1 MRSFIKT
8 KLLPSNKLKKE
19 RLFYQK
25 YFLFSSISH
34 IEPHPSSPKPTLT
47 TNKLLPKVQV
57 ETKKFV
63 PPNLL
68 NGSKTQEDDSSIFD
82 SLYSSLQNRKFEE
95 TRNFLQE
102 IFFNKKKLIK
112 LSWISKAL
120 TVYFHNKIENTEEIF
135 SLYCQMQKLISEK
148 KNSQELYPLHYK
160 FFSEILL
167 VNGDIER
174 SHKVIEEG
182 FQKFGRKKAPILHA
196 ELQWRYFVEG
206 KDSFKDE
213 IDKKLVDKTFRM
225 EAREIYLSISNLASR
240 MGKAEDVDFI
250 VGQLKDMG
258 FKDVGFCHSA
268 LISQF
273 SREKNG
279 EKLRQRILSLM
290 NTCAKQPTAVEKILS
305 DLVKSFGDLQMKE
318 EAKFLFNAI
327 LDMNS
332 DCRRENRKE
341 IGDLIFYTSLAKTF
355 SYLREFEIFD
365 HIFQVVKSKY
375 TLDRIAASVFA
386 HGYGTLFRMF
396 DKAQEV
402 VHLTLQH
409 KVRLHP
415 ELVSLFKSVYA
426 VNHQTEAL
434 LSWSEFK
441 SHVPM
446 SADQFTEQIVKLSKT
461 EDAGKTIR
469 KYHEMLLEGYEPT
482 HEVFRAIILMYS
494 RMNMFRE
501 AYGYFREMN
510 KTYGI
515 PACNSTV
522 LAILSCCPM
531 ERMYGIW
538 KNLDNKNLIESD
550 ARVLEL
556 MLFRSAVYDFPTAFH
571 FFELMLHRGIRL
583 RSTIY
588 RHVVT
593 AALVAGRV
601 NTAEEIIRHLSHNH
615 AKILSEDDGYY
626 LWVDF
631 YLKNQDKV
639 DDLLKSLSTE
649 QANDVLS
656 NNFHFFVHLYSN
668 CADFERL
675 FKTIDSFDIYGVK
688 MRENDVLK
696 ILNSISE
703 YGDDDI
709 LEQFISRL
717 KKPLSENSSVLSA
730 ISRVYLQFDL
740 FQLANLVVDLSDC
753 RKLGNNLLTSL
764 LEYYI
769 RNNQKESFEKIC
781 EQIFQNN
788 LLSVDLAN
796 LMMQKYQKEGKVSSA
811 EKVFEHLFHMGL
823 KPDDTSF
830 SIMFDMISEHDT
842 PRVVSLTNRL
852 VECSV
857 LVNNKSTPLV
867 KAITKHLLN
876 EESRNKMWQ
885 AVLSYKSTHP
895 FHVAD
900 IRFLFSCVDVKMQ
913 RMEKRQKSIFDRNP
927 FY

>member
-1 MRSFIKT
+1 MTSP
-8 KLLPSNKLKKE
+8 LPS
-19 RLFYQK
+19 
-25 YFLFSSISH
+25 
-34 IEPHPSSPKPTLT
+34 T
-47 TNKLLPKVQV
+47 
-57 ETKKFV
+57 
-63 PPNLL
+63 
-68 NGSKTQEDDSSIFD
+68 
-82 SLYSSLQNRKFEE
+82 
-95 TRNFLQE
+95 
-102 IFFNKKKLIK
+102 
-112 LSWISKAL
+112 
-120 TVYFHNKIENTEEIF
+120 
-135 SLYCQMQKLISEK
+135 
-148 KNSQELYPLHYK
+148 
-160 FFSEILL
+160 
-167 VNGDIER
+167 
-174 SHKVIEEG
+174 
-182 FQKFGRKKAPILHA
+182 
-196 ELQWRYFVEG
+196 
-206 KDSFKDE
+206 
-213 IDKKLVDKTFRM
+213 
-225 EAREIYLSISNLASR
+225 
-240 MGKAEDVDFI
+240 
-250 VGQLKDMG
+250 
-258 FKDVGFCHSA
+258 
-268 LISQF
+268 
-273 SREKNG
+273 
-279 EKLRQRILSLM
+279 
-290 NTCAKQPTAVEKILS
+290 
-305 DLVKSFGDLQMKE
+305 
-318 EAKFLFNAI
+318 
-327 LDMNS
+327 
-332 DCRRENRKE
+332 
-341 IGDLIFYTSLAKTF
+341 
-355 SYLREFEIFD
+355 
-365 HIFQVVKSKY
+365 
-375 TLDRIAASVFA
+375 
-386 HGYGTLFRMF
+386 
-396 DKAQEV
+396 
-402 VHLTLQH
+402 
-409 KVRLHP
+409 
-415 ELVSLFKSVYA
+415 
-426 VNHQTEAL
+426 
-434 LSWSEFK
+434 
-441 SHVPM
+441 
-446 SADQFTEQIVKLSKT
+446 
-461 EDAGKTIR
+461 
-469 KYHEMLLEGYEPT
+469 
-482 HEVFRAIILMYS
+482 
-494 RMNMFRE
+494 
-501 AYGYFREMN
+501 
-510 KTYGI
+510 
-515 PACNSTV
+515 
-522 LAILSCCPM
+522 
-531 ERMYGIW
+531 
-538 KNLDNKNLIESD
+538 
-550 ARVLEL
+550 
-556 MLFRSAVYDFPTAFH
+556 

-764 LEYYI
+764 LEYHM